1 MPLAEPWDEDRVRD
15 GEPLYEPAVE
25 ARDTSAQFGAVTV
38 ARRSFDPQRLW
49 LAAEH
54 PVEPELEETWQLLVP
69 LAGALQVIWSDG
81 HATSGAGD
89 LLVHDMTRVLAARF
103 RAPRQ
108 GLRFEAAM
116 VTVPRSLVSLPTHQV
131 DAMLGSRM
139 SATDGI
145 GALLASFVTGLAE
158 KPGAYRP
165 ADGPRLGM
173 VVLDLVSALLAHA
186 IETSPVIPPS
196 NRDALL
202 LRVQA
207 FVQEHLRDPGLG
219 PRALALEH
227 HISTSYLHRLF
238 QKEGSTVGG
247 YIRAQRLDRARR
259 DLADPALH
267 EVPIHSIAAK
277 WGFSH
282 AADFSRAFRRAY
294 GVSPRDFRREAV
306 HTAPR

>member
-15 GEPLYEPAVE
+15 GEPLCEPAVE

-38 ARRSFDPQRLW
+38 ARRSFEPQRLW
-49 LAAEH
+49 RAEEH
-54 PVEPELEETWQLLVP
+54 PEEPELEETCQLLVP
-69 LAGALQVIWSDG
+69 LAGSLQVIWADG
-81 HATSGAGD
+81 HATSGVGD

-108 GLRFEAAM
+108 GPRFEAAM

-145 GALLASFVTGLAE
+145 GALLASFITGLAE
-158 KPGAYRP
+158 DQGAYRP
-165 ADGPRLGM
+165 ADGARLGM

-186 IETSPVIPPS
+186 IETSPVVPPS
-196 NRDALL
+196 NREALI

-207 FVQEHLRDPGLG
+207 FVHEHLRDPDLG
-219 PRALALEH
+219 PRALAAEH

-259 DLADPALH
+259 DLADPALR
-267 EVPIHSIAAK
+267 EVPIHSIAAR